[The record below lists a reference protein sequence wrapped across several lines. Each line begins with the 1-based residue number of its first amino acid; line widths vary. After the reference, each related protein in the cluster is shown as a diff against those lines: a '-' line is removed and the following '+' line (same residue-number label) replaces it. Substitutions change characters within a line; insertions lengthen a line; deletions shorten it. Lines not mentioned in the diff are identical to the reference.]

1 MDFDILQKRSSMVI
15 GMAWDAKISQKD
27 RKVAKKFKNFSE
39 KAKKIG
45 KIAENACTR
54 NDSNLNEVRI
64 YKEIQKLKRNNMK
77 KTLASLAL
85 IGAMSGVSL
94 GAFELPELTL
104 DVKGSFDSEYVYRGR
119 KQGGQ
124 NFQLGFETGTE
135 LFGGHV
141 YVGVWNAEMLQDHSM
156 DLVKLDGSDV
166 EKVSMSMN
174 ETSPYIGYS
183 YGVSDTFMVDVGYIA
198 HLYTNMKPWSSVFT
212 DGGDDSVSADKKT
225 GFARN
230 TNEIYLGVA
239 ADVVMSPKLY
249 FSYDFDR
256 EEFCLLGTA
265 GYSYDLGQYGWSN
278 FAIEAKGDFGY
289 DYAKRPFGIKN
300 YYNAYAKGVKTD
312 GDSIHT
318 DGALG
323 TSKGY
328 VFWGLGAN
336 VVYKYNEHAKFKAGV
351 RYSGNAAGK
360 NEWNNYFFGGH
371 KNMCWF
377 TSCVECSF

>member
-1 MDFDILQKRSSMVI
+1 
-15 GMAWDAKISQKD
+15 
-27 RKVAKKFKNFSE
+27 
-39 KAKKIG
+39 
-45 KIAENACTR
+45 
-54 NDSNLNEVRI
+54 
-64 YKEIQKLKRNNMK
+64 MK

-85 IGAMSGVSL
+85 VSALSSVGL

-135 LFGGHV
+135 LFGGHA
-141 YVGVWNAEMLQDHSM
+141 YVGVWNAEMLKDHSIT
-156 DLVKLDGSDV
+156 LPKLDGSDK
-166 EKVSMSMN
+166 EISMSMN
-174 ETSPYIGYS
+174 ETSPYIGFS
-183 YGVSDTFMVDVGYIA
+183 YGVSDTFMVDAGYIA
-198 HLYTNMKPWSSVFT
+198 HLYTNMKPWSSIFN
-212 DGGDDSVSADKKT
+212 DGTKENPLEGANRM

-300 YYNAYAKGVKTD
+300 YYNSYAKATKT
-312 GDSIHT
+312 GGSESIH
-318 DGALG
+318 GENPLG
-323 TSKGY
+323 TNKGY

-336 VVYKYNEHAKFKAGV
+336 LVYKYNEHAKFKAGV

-360 NEWNNYFFGGH
+360 TEWNNYFFGGH